1 VSATSIAFLAWVRGP
16 GFHIALAIFCLGMV
30 WRLIEIYGL
39 GRDRPEAP
47 LRHRRGA
54 SGWWTILRRSKP
66 SAEHES
72 MVSYLSGY
80 TFHIGL
86 IVTFFFFTPHIEVLR
101 RAVGF
106 FWPALPTPLVD
117 GLAAIT
123 IVALVVML
131 ASRLLDP
138 VKRFLSVAEDY
149 VTWGLTFTP
158 VVTGY
163 LCFHHLLLPYTTMLA
178 LHLASVEVLMVLM
191 PFTKLI
197 HFVTLFPSR
206 WMNGEHFGRT
216 GVAS

>member
-1 VSATSIAFLAWVRGP
+1 VSSPSIAFLAWVRGP
-16 GFHIALAIFCLGMV
+16 GFHLALGIFCLGMV

-39 GRDRPEAP
+39 GRDRPVAP
-47 LRHRRGA
+47 ERHRSGA

-80 TFHIGL
+80 TFHIGI
-86 IVTFFFFTPHIEVLR
+86 IVTFFFFVPHIEVLR

-106 FWPALPTPLVD
+106 GWPPLPTPLVD
-117 GLAAIT
+117 AMAVI
-123 IVALVVML
+123 ALLTLGVML

-149 VTWGLTFTP
+149 VAWALTFAP
-158 VVTGY
+158 VFTGY
-163 LCFHHLLLPYTTMLA
+163 LCFHHLGLPYTTLLA
-178 LHLASVEVLMVLM
+178 LHLASVEVLMALM